1 MAIFEDNRELSR
13 QERYIG
19 MDKVKGFKKGA
30 LALMGYKDTGERNA
44 LGKTGLFGNPLG
56 RLGAKSLAKGSD
68 AHQVMKE
75 TDDEYLSAG
84 LAKAKFMYESGKL
97 AAKLIAGGTGGVG
110 GTGKVGGEVGGATP
124 DLATTGI
131 GDAANMSGDIVS
143 SGGSNLASDVVGSNI
158 STSTAGEALTKQL
171 ARQNIPKAIEESN
184 SNADLITGNKTD
196 SELVNGM
203 GKDDY
208 IIDSSGNKILN
219 KDSDVDVEDQSL
231 EEIEEAE
238 KLKKE
243 ENKKKRNKML
253 SKVPLIGGVASSG
266 LELIAAQKNYTQE
279 AKKEAQVFKEMTAKD
294 SQFNLL

>member
-44 LGKTGLFGNPLG
+44 WGRTGIAGTLGMATVGGS
-56 RLGAKSLAKGSD
+56 RLLAKSLAKGSD

-84 LAKAKFMYESGKL
+84 LAKGKFMYESGKL
-97 AAKLIAGGTGGVG
+97 VAKLIAMGAGGAGGVAG
-110 GTGKVGGEVGGATP
+110 GVGGEVGNTVATP

-131 GDAANMSGDIVS
+131 GDAVGGIDTVASKGSGLVS
-143 SGGSNLASDVVGSNI
+143 EGSNI
-158 STSTAGEALTKQL
+158 STSTAGENLSKQVSSMGTQI
-171 ARQNIPKAIEESN
+171 AKDKSISEAEKI
-184 SNADLITGNKTD
+184 IGNKTD
-196 SELVNGM
+196 RELLEGMDENALSE
-203 GKDDY
+203 D
-208 IIDSSGNKILN
+208 
-219 KDSDVDVEDQSL
+219 
-231 EEIEEAE
+231 EEKLTEEEAK

-294 SQFNLL
+294 SRFNLL